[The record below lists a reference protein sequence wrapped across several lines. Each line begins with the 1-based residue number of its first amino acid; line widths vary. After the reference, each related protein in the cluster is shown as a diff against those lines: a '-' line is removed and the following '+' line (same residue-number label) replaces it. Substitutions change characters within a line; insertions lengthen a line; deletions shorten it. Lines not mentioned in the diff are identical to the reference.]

1 MTMNDITAVN
11 AYAISRETVQ
21 TPGLQDKLQP
31 KERSFGELLMG
42 ALEGVNEMQI
52 EADRS
57 IEDLTTGASKD
68 IHQTMIAMEK
78 ADVSLKLMVQVRDK
92 VVDAYKQLMQM
103 QI

>member
-1 MTMNDITAVN
+1 MNDITAIN
-11 AYAISRETVQ
+11 ASEISRVPLQ
-21 TPGLQDKLQP
+21 TPDLQDKVQP
-31 KERSFGELLMG
+31 KEKSFGEFLIG
-42 ALEGVNEMQI
+42 ALEGVNQMQV

-57 IEDLTTGASKD
+57 IENLTTGDSKD